1 MHQFLNAIADVY
13 ARDPEVRTYTFVFPN
28 VRSRAYFHQY
38 LARQMKVHAD
48 EIGSMFLTLAE
59 LVERGC
65 GKKIAPAERLLFM
78 LYQAYRNVRARLGGK
93 VEPFDRFRFWGQMI
107 LRDFNEVDRYLADP
121 EQLFRNVSEY
131 KQIQSFYLT
140 EEQEEI
146 IKTFWR
152 ADPYWKTALEN
163 RDRAEELPFWNH
175 VAPQGA
181 PQRKFTQLWAILGP
195 LYNEF
200 RSLLNQTGECYP
212 GMAYRLV
219 AETVMKGNR
228 LPFNPKLY
236 VFIGFNRLSH
246 SEHAL
251 FHQLQRQG
259 LAHFYW
265 DYDPTLMNHRRI
277 NTAGRFI
284 STYVEELRASNPEVT
299 IPPRPATHSV
309 EVIAV
314 PGATAQAQVAT
325 RFLNDDET
333 ALVLADAE
341 MLIPTVS
348 AIPTNYSKINV
359 TMGYPLRF
367 SALVQLISQLTK
379 MQLRVSFDAAGNAIF
394 FHDDVAELVKHPAV
408 QLAWPDAA
416 AALIPYMRANRLFN
430 LTAADLPEQFDC
442 LRPLLK
448 TVDKKA
454 SVDEIAD
461 YFTEVIDYC
470 EENGLVRSIDSVAV
484 EAIREAVSS
493 LKAYAG
499 EFGIEA
505 DRRTLFDMIEHS
517 LLDRTIPLEGESFEA
532 MQVMG
537 MLETR
542 ALGYTNIVMLS
553 MTDDNYPGSE
563 SGRSFIPENLRR
575 AYGLPTRDHSE
586 ADTAYY
592 FYRILSWAKSLT
604 IIYDARCGAMR
615 TGQPCRYITQL
626 VYGDFPGVKISRKVA
641 GFPVLPLFKGR
652 VNDGNLSKELVRE
665 YLAKYLDQT
674 QIERYSL
681 SASSIKTYMNCPK
694 QFFFEKILKLSPPEA
709 IERETSSADHGNVV
723 HLAAERIYSFFGRRN
738 GGLVERADLDELTA
752 GGFDGLLER
761 ELTQAVNIELLHV
774 PPTLPDGSENQAIYT
789 PITSGEELF
798 YLEGLRRE
806 LHSLFRRETTPL
818 RIIATEQHFLMP
830 LKVSENLTVNFNM
843 IIDRIDQIEEN
854 GQIITRIIDYKT
866 GDDATIFG
874 NVDSLFQTGNP
885 RLPRAILQLMVYC
898 MAYNQANGTD
908 RSLLRPIIFKI
919 KDMDSPDYPLLRM
932 GTPTKFAEIK
942 NYAQVAKEFEA
953 KFAEK
958 IEEMFNTELPITMA
972 EREEACRFC
981 KQLGKTCRY

>member
-1 MHQFLNAIADVY
+1 MHEFLNSIADAY
-13 ARDPEVRTYTFVFPN
+13 ARDPEVRKYTFVFPN
-28 VRSRAYFHQY
+28 VRSRAYFRQY
-38 LARQMKVHAD
+38 LARQMQVD
-48 EIGSMFLTLAE
+48 PNEIGSMFLTLAE

-65 GKKIAPAERLLFM
+65 GRKIAPGERLLFM
-78 LYQAYRNVRARLGGK
+78 LYQAYRNVRERLGGT

-121 EQLFRNVSEY
+121 EQLFRNISDY
-131 KQIQSFYLT
+131 KKIQSFYLT
-140 EEQEEI
+140 PEQEEI
-146 IKTFWR
+146 IRTFWR
-152 ADPYWKTALEN
+152 TDPYWKSALEN

-181 PQRKFTQLWAILGP
+181 PQRKFTQLWAILSP

-200 RSLLNQTGECYP
+200 RTLLDQTGECYP
-212 GMAYRLV
+212 GMAYRIV
-219 AETVMKGNR
+219 AETVMSDRR

-251 FHQLQRQG
+251 FSRLQRQG

-265 DYDPTLMNHRRI
+265 DYDPTLMNHRKA

-284 STYVEELRASNPEVT
+284 STYAQELRACNPEVV
-299 IPPRPATHSV
+299 IPARPAVHSV

-314 PGATAQAQVAT
+314 PGATAQAQVAAS
-325 RFLNDDET
+325 FLNDNET

-341 MLIPTVS
+341 MLVPTVS
-348 AIPTNYSKINV
+348 AIPAKYRQINV

-379 MQLRVSFDAAGNAIF
+379 MQMRVSFDADGNAIY
-394 FHDDVAELVKHPAV
+394 FHDDVAELVKHPAI
-408 QLAWPDAA
+408 QLAWPEAA
-416 AALIPYMRANRLFN
+416 AALIPYMRQHRLFN

-442 LRPLLK
+442 LQPLLK
-448 TVDKKA
+448 TVGKKA
-454 SVDEIAD
+454 TVAEIAD
-461 YFTEVIDYC
+461 YFNGVIDYV
-470 EENGLVRSIDSVAV
+470 EQNGLVRSIDSVAV
-484 EAIREAVSS
+484 ETIRESVAALS
-493 LKAYAG
+493 AYAA

-505 DRRTLFDMIEHS
+505 ERRTLFDMVEHS
-517 LLDRTIPLEGESFEA
+517 LLDRTVPLEGESFEA

-592 FYRILSWAKSLT
+592 FYRILSWARTLT

-626 VYGDFPGVKISRKVA
+626 IYGDFPGVKVSERVA

-652 VNDGNLSKELVRE
+652 INDGGLSKDLVKDR
-665 YLAKYLDQT
+665 LAKYLDQS
-674 QIERYSL
+674 QLERYSL

-694 QFFFEKILKLSPPEA
+694 QFFFEKILKLSPPDA
-709 IERETSSADHGNVV
+709 IERETSAADHGNVV
-723 HLAAERIYSFFGRRN
+723 HLVAERIYNFFRDRN
-738 GGLVERADLDELTA
+738 GGLIERADLDNLIA

-761 ELTQAVNIELLHV
+761 ELTRAVNTELIHV
-774 PPTLPDGSENQAIYT
+774 PPTLPDGTENPAVHT
-789 PITSGEELF
+789 PITTGEELF
-798 YLEGLRRE
+798 YIEGLRRE

-818 RIIATEQHFLMP
+818 RIIATEKHFLMP
-830 LKVSENLTVNFNM
+830 LKVSENLTLNFNM
-843 IIDRIDQIEEN
+843 FIDRIDQIEEN
-854 GQIITRIIDYKT
+854 GRTITRIIDYKT
-866 GDDATIFG
+866 GDDSTTFG
-874 NVDSLFQTGNP
+874 NVEALFQVGNP
-885 RLPRAILQLMVYC
+885 KLPRAILQLMVYC
-898 MAYNQANGTD
+898 MAYHQANGTD
-908 RSLLRPIIFKI
+908 RELLRPMIFKI
-919 KDMDSPDYPLLRM
+919 KDMDSPDYPMLKM
-932 GTPTKFAEIK
+932 GTATKHVELQS
-942 NYAQVAKEFEA
+942 YAQVAESFEQL
-953 KFAEK
+953 FAAT
-958 IEEMFNTELPITMA
+958 IEEMFDTEVPITMA
-972 EREEACRFC
+972 DKEEACRFC
-981 KQLGKTCRY
+981 KQFGKTCRY

>member
-1 MHQFLNAIADVY
+1 MHAFLNAIADAY
-13 ARDPEVRTYTFVFPN
+13 AVDPEVRKYTFVFPN
-28 VRSRAYFHQY
+28 VRSRAYFRQY
-38 LARQMKVHAD
+38 LASRMQVDAN

-65 GKKIAPAERLLFM
+65 GKKIASTERLLFM
-78 LYQAYRNVRARLGGK
+78 LYEAYRNVRARLGGT

-121 EQLFRNVSEY
+121 DQLFRNVSDY

-140 EEQEEI
+140 AEQEEI
-146 IKTFWR
+146 IRTFWR

-163 RDRAEELPFWNH
+163 RDRAKELPFWNH

-181 PQRKFTQLWAILGP
+181 PQRKFTQLWAILNP
-195 LYNEF
+195 LYKEF
-200 RSLLNQTGECYP
+200 HALLEKNGECYP
-212 GMAYRLV
+212 GMAYRIV
-219 AETVMKGNR
+219 AETVMSGER

-251 FHQLQRQG
+251 FRQLQRQG

-265 DYDPTLMNHRRI
+265 DFDPTLMNHRRV

-284 STYVEELRASNPEVT
+284 STYVEELRACKPEVE

-309 EVIAV
+309 QVIAV
-314 PGATAQAQVAT
+314 PGATAQAQVAAG
-325 RFLNDDET
+325 FLNDNET

-341 MLIPTVS
+341 MLVPTVS
-348 AIPTNYSKINV
+348 SIPAKYSQINV

-379 MQLRVSFDAAGNAIF
+379 MQMRVSFDSKGNAIF

-408 QLAWPDAA
+408 QLAWPEAA
-416 AALIPYMRANRLFN
+416 AELIPYMREHRLFN
-430 LTAADLPEQFDC
+430 LTAAELPEQFNC
-442 LRPLLK
+442 LQPLLR
-448 TVDKKA
+448 TVGKKA
-454 SVDEIAD
+454 SVAEIAD
-461 YFTEVIDYC
+461 YFTGVIDYA
-470 EENGLVRSIDSVAV
+470 EQNGLVRSIDSVAV
-484 EAIREAVSS
+484 ETIRESVSALS
-493 LKAYAG
+493 AYAD
-499 EFGIEA
+499 EFNIEA
-505 DRRTLFDMIEHS
+505 DRRTLFDMVEHS

-553 MTDDNYPGSE
+553 MTDDNYPGTE
-563 SGRSFIPENLRR
+563 SARSFIPEALRR

-592 FYRILSWAKSLT
+592 FYRILSWSRSLT

-626 VYGDFPGVKISRKVA
+626 VYGDFPGVKVSESVA
-641 GFPVLPLFKGR
+641 GFPVLPLFEGR
-652 VNDGNLSKELVRE
+652 VTDGTMSKDLVKER
-665 YLAKYLDQT
+665 LANYLDQRKLE
-674 QIERYSL
+674 QYSL

-694 QFFFEKILKLSPPEA
+694 QFFFEKILKLSPPDA

-723 HLAAERIYSFFGRRN
+723 HLVAERIYKFFGGRN
-738 GGLVERADLDELTA
+738 GGLIERADLDKLVD
-752 GGFDGLLER
+752 GGFNGLLEQ
-761 ELTQAVNIELLHV
+761 ELTRAVNIEMLHV
-774 PPTLPDGSENQAIYT
+774 PATLPDDSENPAVYT
-789 PITSGEELF
+789 PITTGEELF
-798 YLEGLRRE
+798 YLDGLRRE
-806 LHSLFRRETTPL
+806 LHSLFRRETTPF
-818 RIIATEQHFLMP
+818 RIVATEKHFLMP

-843 IIDRIDQIEEN
+843 FIDRIDQIEEN
-854 GQIITRIIDYKT
+854 GQTITRIIDYKT
-866 GDDATIFG
+866 GDDSTIFG
-874 NVDSLFQTGNP
+874 NVEALFQIGNP

-898 MAYNQANGTD
+898 MAYHQVTGTD
-908 RSLLRPIIFKI
+908 RSLIRPMIFKI
-919 KDMDSPDYPLLRM
+919 KDMNSEDYPLLRI
-932 GTPTKFAEIK
+932 GTATKHVELQ
-942 NYAQVAKEFEA
+942 NYAQVAESFEEL
-953 KFAEK
+953 FAAT
-958 IEEMFNTELPITMA
+958 IEEMFNTEVPITMA
-972 EREEACRFC
+972 EKEDACRFC
-981 KQLGKTCRY
+981 KQFGKTCRY